1 MYVVTVMAGTRA
13 WRGCSKKRCN
23 IWVVRGNLIEV
34 VFEKTCGWNCS
45 LDGVDVVRICAG

>member
-1 MYVVTVMAGTRA
+1 MAGTRA

-34 VFEKTCGWNCS
+34 VFEKNRGWNCS
-45 LDGVDVVRICAG
+45 LDAVDVVRIGAG